1 MKYALVFNV
10 VHFKYNEKFD
20 YKKYLEKKKEPK
32 KRLYATRKRYN

>member
-20 YKKYLEKKKEPK
+20 YKKYLEKKERTKKEIICNQK
-32 KRLYATRKRYN
+32 EI